1 VRLPRAPR
9 AVKLRAA
16 GLSTVTQF
24 SRSLIAWHGR
34 AGRRDLP
41 WQGTRDPYRIWL
53 SEIMLQQT
61 QVAAAIP
68 YFERFVARFPDVQ
81 RLARASLHDVLRL
94 WSGLGYYARAR
105 NLHRAA
111 RVVARE
117 RGGRFPESV
126 EGLVQ
131 LPGVGR
137 STAGAIAA
145 FAFGRRA
152 PILDGNVKRLLA
164 RCFAV
169 AGYPGDAAVAA
180 QLWSLA
186 EALLPRR
193 AIETY
198 TQALMDLGATVCTR
212 TRPQCLHCPLRAQCV
227 ALRDAR
233 VQTLPELRP
242 RRPLPLRRETWLV
255 ASHGGRVLLER
266 RPAEGLWGGLW
277 AFPRLAGGGRAADA
291 VRRSLGEQ
299 PASMRRRTPFEHGFT
314 HFRLRVQPIECEL
327 AAQPAGRLP
336 RTRWMPFAEALRAA
350 QPTPVARLL
359 RAVLSERS
367 ARSARRVPT
376 PAARGAVSRRR
387 SRAAPA

>member
-1 VRLPRAPR
+1 V
-9 AVKLRAA
+9 
-16 GLSTVTQF
+16 SQF
-24 SRSLIAWHGR
+24 SRTLIAWQRR

-41 WQGTRDPYRIWL
+41 WQGTRDPYRVWL
-53 SEIMLQQT
+53 SEVMLQQT
-61 QVAAAIP
+61 QVSAVIP
-68 YFERFVARFPDVQ
+68 YYARFVARFPDVQ
-81 RLARASLHDVLRL
+81 SLARASLHDVLRL

-111 RVVARE
+111 RAIART
-117 RGGRFPESV
+117 GGSFPDTV
-126 EGLVQ
+126 EGLAQ

-152 PILDGNVKRLLA
+152 PILDGNVKRLFA
-164 RCFAV
+164 RCFGV

-212 TRPQCLHCPLRAQCV
+212 TRPQCPRCPLRAQCI

-233 VQTLPELRP
+233 VQALPAPRP

-255 ASHGGRVLLER
+255 AWHGRRVLLER

-277 AFPRLAGGGRAADA
+277 VFPRLAGGGRVADA
-291 VRRSLGEQ
+291 LRRNLGEK
-299 PASMRRRTPFEHGFT
+299 PASTRRRAPFEHGFT

-327 AAQPAGRLP
+327 AALPTGALP
-336 RTRWMPFAEALRAA
+336 RTRWMSVAEALRAA

-359 RAVLSERS
+359 RALLSERS
-367 ARSARRVPT
+367 ARPVRRAPK
-376 PAARGAVSRRR
+376 PAGQGAARRRR